1 GVVLAELLAD
11 RIHLLAQE
19 VLALLLLRA
28 RLHVLA
34 DAPPN
39 LQLGEALALEAHSQR
54 QSLHDVDRLE
64 QLETLLERQVGGVGT
79 RGGEGPGL
87 DDRAQELADAWIRV
101 PQLEDLLDDRAVLG
115 LELARLD
122 GRGRLVRPLVDLD
135 VQPAAGAGLR
145 GA

>member
-1 GVVLAELLAD
+1 
-11 RIHLLAQE
+11 
-19 VLALLLLRA
+19 
-28 RLHVLA
+28 
-34 DAPPN
+34 
-39 LQLGEALALEAHSQR
+39 
-54 QSLHDVDRLE
+54 
-64 QLETLLERQVGGVGT
+64 
-79 RGGEGPGL
+79 

-145 GA
+145 GAELGTMEADQGDHACATGQATALDDLGDRANRGVHAFVA